1 MLKNAKYMMINAFN
15 TMQKSQKT
23 IKNWEFQKEYQKFET
38 FIDTYIWEGI
48 VICDSEIWY
57 YLAVIKLSTLFREI
71 KSKMDVDF

>member
-1 MLKNAKYMMINAFN
+1 MLKNAKYMMINALN

-48 VICDSEIWY
+48 VICGSEIWY